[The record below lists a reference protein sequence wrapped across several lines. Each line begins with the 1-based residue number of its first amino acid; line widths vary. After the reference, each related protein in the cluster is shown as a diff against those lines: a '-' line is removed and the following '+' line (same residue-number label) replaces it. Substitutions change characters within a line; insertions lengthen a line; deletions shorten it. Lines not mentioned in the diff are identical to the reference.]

1 MNAVSPQPI
10 TNLEFTKTLGR
21 VIHRPTIFPLP
32 SFMARLALGEM
43 ADELLLSSTRVIPE
57 KLKQDGYRF
66 LHPTL
71 EGALLDLL

>member
-1 MNAVSPQPI
+1 
-10 TNLEFTKTLGR
+10 
-21 VIHRPTIFPLP
+21 
-32 SFMARLALGEM
+32 MARLALGEM